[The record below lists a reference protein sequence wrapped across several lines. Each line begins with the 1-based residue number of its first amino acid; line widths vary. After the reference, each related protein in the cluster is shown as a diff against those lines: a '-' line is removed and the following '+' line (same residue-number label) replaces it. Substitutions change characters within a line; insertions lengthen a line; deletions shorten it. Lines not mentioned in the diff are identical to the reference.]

1 MTARR
6 LLASALLGALF
17 MTMLPVPASAAL
29 PVPNPWRTRRILNI
43 AHQGGENEAPS
54 DTLFALATA
63 VDKGSDVL
71 EIDVHATAEGE
82 IVVLHD
88 TTVDRTTNGTGRV
101 DELTVA
107 QIKALDA
114 AHWFVP
120 NCGTCRGRP
129 AAAYVYRGFA
139 TGAVPI
145 PADLAARG
153 FVPNDFTI
161 PTLREVLTRFP
172 DMLINIE
179 IKNTFPDTKGY
190 EKKLADLLI
199 SFGRTTDTI
208 VVSFLDHAT
217 EIFKLFAPAVSTA
230 TGTVETAVFKISSEG
245 PLPGLPNPRYHAIQ
259 PPMEFE
265 GITVT
270 NADFIANAHRNGFAV
285 HVWTINDRATMEQL
299 VRWGVDGIMTDYP
312 TLLEDVLTDM
322 DVRWNL

>member
-29 PVPNPWRTRRILNI
+29 PFPNPWRTRRILNI

-63 VDKGSDVL
+63 KEKGSDVL
-71 EIDVHATAEGE
+71 EIDVHATADGE

-88 TTVDRTTNGTGRV
+88 TTVNRTTNGTGRV
-101 DELTVA
+101 DALTVA

-114 AHWFVP
+114 AYWFVP
-120 NCGTCRGRP
+120 NHGTLHGQQ
-129 AAAYVYRGFA
+129 AAAYVYRGLA

-145 PADLAARG
+145 PNHLAG

-179 IKNTFPDTKGY
+179 IKNTFPDTESY
-190 EKKLADLLI
+190 EKKLADLLK
-199 SFGRTTDTI
+199 SFGRGTDTI

-217 EIFKLFAPAVSTA
+217 ETFKLFAPTVSTA
-230 TGTVETAVFKISSEG
+230 TGTVETAVFKISAEG

-259 PPMEFE
+259 PPMEFQ

-270 NADFIANAHRNGFAV
+270 TADFIANAHRNGFAV
-285 HVWTINDRATMEQL
+285 HVWTINERAVMEQL
-299 VRWGVDGIMTDYP
+299 VGWGVDGIMTDYP
-312 TLLEDVLTDM
+312 TRLEDVLTDM